1 MPGEIRGGGF
11 RVLRECVLACIV
23 VGKAV
28 PEEGPHGGFRV
39 SEPLMEIVR
48 LAVMQTDDGYGG
60 PRDGLLRWHVRF
72 QWRKRAL
79 GSGLPGRDA
88 AAEQAD
94 GEQRCEYA

>member
-28 PEEGPHGGFRV
+28 PEEGPHGWFRV

-79 GSGLPGRDA
+79 GSGPSGRDA
-88 AAEQAD
+88 AAEQTD
-94 GEQRCEYA
+94 GKQRCEYA

>member
-1 MPGEIRGGGF
+1 MPGEIRGGGV
-11 RVLRECVLACIV
+11 RVWRECVLACV
-23 VGKAV
+23 VVSKTV
-28 PEEGPHGGFRV
+28 PQEDTHGGFRV

-72 QWRKRAL
+72 QWRKRGL
-79 GSGLPGRDA
+79 GSAPSGRDA
-88 AAEQAD
+88 SAEQAD